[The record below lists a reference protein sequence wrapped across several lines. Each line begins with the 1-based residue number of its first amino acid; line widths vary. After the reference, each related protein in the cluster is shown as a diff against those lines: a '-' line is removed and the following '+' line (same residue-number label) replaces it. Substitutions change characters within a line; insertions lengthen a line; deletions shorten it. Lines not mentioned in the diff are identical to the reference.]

1 MSHDPSRASADGAA
15 RDRADDD
22 RADDDRADE
31 RGPAAVLTRLLA
43 SFRGGEARPAAD
55 ALLRVASSRLAGKL
69 GGSAHLTHL
78 FANPAWAP
86 LLGHRSARV
95 DGLDRIG
102 DAARARI
109 EVEAADGAR
118 VAYLA
123 SLRRVPGDA
132 VEPAWR
138 LTGLVREELADL

>member
-1 MSHDPSRASADGAA
+1 MSHDPSRPDAERRDGE
-15 RDRADDD
+15 
-22 RADDDRADE
+22 RADE
-31 RGPAAVLTRLLA
+31 RGPTVPLTRLLTA
-43 SFRGGEARPAAD
+43 FQGGEAHAAAD
-55 ALLRVASSRLAGKL
+55 ALMRVAAPRLTGKL
-69 GGSAHLTHL
+69 RGATHLTHL

-95 DGLDRIG
+95 GDLERIG
-102 DAARARI
+102 HAARARI

-123 SLRRVPGDA
+123 SLTRAPDDA
-132 VEPAWR
+132 ADPVWR

>member
-1 MSHDPSRASADGAA
+1 VSHDPSRPDAERRDG
-15 RDRADDD
+15 DC
-22 RADDDRADE
+22 ADE
-31 RGPAAVLTRLLA
+31 RGPTGPLTRLLTA
-43 SFRGGEARPAAD
+43 FQGGEARAAAD
-55 ALLRVASSRLAGKL
+55 VLLRVADPKMTGKV
-69 GGSAHLTHL
+69 GGAAHLAHL
-78 FANPAWAP
+78 FTNPAWAP

-95 DGLDRIG
+95 GGVERIG

-123 SLRRVPGDA
+123 SLRRAPEAEADV
-132 VEPAWR
+132 AWR